1 MLHVLNIVWS
11 VFNTVMRGVLIKT
24 LWAWFIVSQF
34 PQLPL
39 ISVVPAIGFSLMVSA
54 LTPFKGLTL
63 AEWEMHK
70 ESAKEDSLGMGLL
83 NNGIQTLGTAVLFVS
98 GWITHHFM

>member
-11 VFNTVMRGVLIKT
+11 VFNTVLRGVLIKT
-24 LWAWFIVSQF
+24 FWAWFLVSQF

-39 ISVVPAIGFSLMVSA
+39 ISVVPAIGFSCMIAA
-54 LTPFKGLTL
+54 LTPYKSITA
-63 AEWEMHK
+63 AEWEMYK
-70 ESAKEDSLGMGLL
+70 ESAKGDSLSMGLL
-83 NNGIQTLGTAVLFVS
+83 NNGIQTVGTALLLLS